1 MRGIP
6 SQVIAGSCACAAFA
20 IAVARGMA
28 AGNPADLILQ
38 RALIAMVVC
47 FVIGSV
53 IGMICQR
60 VVGGERRDG
69 EVGSGPDSLD
79 VDADAAEAATIG

>member
-20 IAVARGMA
+20 IAVARGLA
-28 AGNPADLILQ
+28 AGNPPDLVLQ
-38 RALIAMVVC
+38 RAVVAMVVC
-47 FVIGSV
+47 FVIGSL

-60 VVGGERRDG
+60 VVGGEHRDRDNASD
-69 EVGSGPDSLD
+69 EDSMN
-79 VDADAAEAATIG
+79 VDAEAAEAAPVG